1 MLDFKPLVGEETI
14 LVKLGGIKTIIT
26 NGASFMV
33 RLFET

>member
-1 MLDFKPLVGEETI
+1 MVDFKPLIGEGTI
-14 LVKLGGIKTIIT
+14 LVKPGGIKTIMI